1 MDEDIRW
8 KQRFQNYKKALLT
21 LENAV
26 ELGKTRELS
35 DLEKQGMIQ
44 GFEFT
49 FELAWNVMKDYLEE
63 QGITGI
69 IGSKGAVRHAFNK
82 ELIEDGQVWMDMI
95 EGRNL
100 ASHSYDE
107 EKAEKLIGKITKTFF
122 SQMKLFEEKMN
133 GLETET

>member
-1 MDEDIRW
+1 MDNDIRW

-21 LENAV
+21 VENAV
-26 ELGKTRELS
+26 ELGKTRELT

-49 FELAWNVMKDYLEE
+49 FEMAWNVMKDYLEE

-95 EGRNL
+95 KDRNL

-107 EKAEKLIGKITKTFF
+107 KTAEDLILAITETYIFQYKKLAEKMST
-122 SQMKLFEEKMN
+122 
-133 GLETET
+133 LE

>member
-21 LENAV
+21 LEKAV
-26 ELGKTRELS
+26 ELEKTRELS
-35 DLEKQGMIQ
+35 DLEKQGTIQ

-49 FELAWNVMKDYLEE
+49 FEMAWNVMKDYLEE

-95 EGRNL
+95 EGRNIS
-100 ASHSYDE
+100 SHSYDE
-107 EKAEKLIGKITKTFF
+107 EIAEKLFRKITQIFTP
-122 SQMKLFEEKMN
+122 QMKVFAEKMST
-133 GLETET
+133 LE